1 MLAEISLEGKP
12 TVLAT
17 PYSLHRRMFYIMAE
31 YEHLEILHQG
41 TTAWNTWREKNPSIR
56 PDLRQ
61 ADLAS
66 ASYQGL
72 NLADADL
79 RKANLE
85 HINFQKANLEK
96 ADLQGANLGQANL
109 LKANLKNA
117 ILREATL
124 REANLTKA
132 ILENSN
138 LEHAN
143 MTGATFSYANLR
155 RSNLSNCNALGA
167 KFDYADLRRCTGSS
181 AVLRGTN
188 FNHADLRRTNLQE
201 AKLDRAIFHGAV
213 LTKAS
218 LHKSTLQHADLS
230 TADLQYANLQET
242 ILEGANF
249 YLSDLRR
256 AQLDG
261 AHLPRTLLTGALL
274 QETILCQAN
283 LEQAN
288 LETANLQEANLFQA
302 NLNQAI
308 LDHTNLSEANL
319 EESTLTEANLTNA
332 QAIRANLHKAN
343 LSGAVLD
350 GANFRKANLS
360 HASMNG
366 IPKVSHTTVAN
377 TSFGMANL
385 TGTKLPTALNG
396 FRETL
401 KNLEDTAK
409 HARMLHAWLVGICLF
424 SLLTIITTPRPSSKF
439 DSMQLMLPFFQV
451 EIAQITFLLGV
462 PILGLF
468 IFVYFHFYLSH
479 LYQSLATLPSYFP
492 DGLSL
497 RQRLYP
503 WIINLC
509 IHEWQIQSLRTVEQ
523 MMGKE
528 GESSNQELS
537 DYRPWLRKG
546 KILVRLLRTGILQNM
561 IFSHLKTGF
570 MVFLGWGLLPLTIGV
585 LTYPLLVT
593 TASPIAYILL
603 GFLSV
608 SIIICFG
615 SCASARCTAR
625 GEKIG
630 HRWFTPVAISLVLV
644 LSGLIMTNQ
653 GLDPDNARMA
663 QNISFIP

>member
-1 MLAEISLEGKP
+1 
-12 TVLAT
+12 
-17 PYSLHRRMFYIMAE
+17 MAE
-31 YEHLEILHQG
+31 NEHLEILRQG
-41 TTAWNTWREKNPSIR
+41 ASAWNRWREKNPSIR

-66 ASYQGL
+66 GSFQGV
-72 NLADADL
+72 NLAETDL
-79 RKANLE
+79 RRANLSNT
-85 HINFQKANLEK
+85 NFQKANLDK
-96 ADLQGANLGQANL
+96 ADLQGANLEQANL
-109 LKANLKNA
+109 QKANLKNA

-132 ILENSN
+132 LLENSD
-138 LEHAN
+138 LEHAY
-143 MTGATFSYANLR
+143 MAGASFSNTNLR

-167 KFDYADLRRCTGSS
+167 KFDFADLRRCTGSA

-188 FNHADLRRTNLQE
+188 FYHADLRRANLQE

-218 LHKSTLQHADLS
+218 LQNSSFQHADVS
-230 TADLQYANLQET
+230 RADLQHANLQEAN
-242 ILEGANF
+242 LEGANF
-249 YLSDLRR
+249 YLSDLRG

-274 QETILCQAN
+274 QEAILCQAN

-288 LETANLQEANLFQA
+288 LETANLQDANLFQA
-302 NLNQAI
+302 NLNQAV

-319 EESTLTEANLTNA
+319 EESTLTEATLTSA
-332 QAIRANLHKAN
+332 QAIQANLHKAN

-350 GANFRKANLS
+350 GTNFRKANLS

-366 IPKVSHTTVAN
+366 IPKDSHTTVAN

-424 SLLTIITTPRPSSKF
+424 SLLTIITTPRPSSNF
-439 DSMQLMLPFFQV
+439 DTVQLMLPLFQV
-451 EIAQITFLLGV
+451 EIAQLTFLLGV

-509 IHEWQIQSLRTVEQ
+509 IHEWQIQSLRTVDQ
-523 MMGKE
+523 MMGTDWE
-528 GESSNQELS
+528 PSNQESS
-537 DYRPWLRKG
+537 DLPAWVRKG
-546 KILVRLLRTGILQNM
+546 KTLVRLLRTGVLQNM

-603 GFLSV
+603 GLLSV
-608 SIIICFG
+608 SILICFG
-615 SCASARCTAR
+615 SCATARCTAR

-630 HRWFTPVAISLVLV
+630 HRWFTPVAISLILV

-653 GLDPDNARMA
+653 GLDPVAARMA